1 MKVHE
6 IWAENVRG
14 ISARKTINP
23 APSGVTLVY
32 APNESGKT
40 TLSEVLTFLFTF
52 PSTSNDASIKRLQPV
67 GKDVGPSMG
76 ATIEIGPDTYV
87 IKKQWLKEK
96 KTELAVT
103 GSRNLQLAGP
113 DAQREIEKM
122 FTESLDETF
131 WDLLQ
136 LQQADFNSLV
146 GNEFSDDFLEDL
158 QNLLDKISTDVDEEN
173 ADTLIEKVEAEYT
186 KWFTTNGRATT
197 AVGTQGRVLS
207 ELEGDLRTHK
217 ESETDLKGKIA
228 ESAKVEQAVGKDR
241 VDVELLKLAYKAQ
254 QLNRDILPL
263 DSKVSD
269 YERAAKAIEDAQD
282 ASPLMSTY
290 SPEKYATLLA
300 LYPLELKFSA
310 LNSLTLKALA
320 VKDIEVQGE
329 VISLTKGEVREVPLE
344 PGLQIV
350 IPGIL
355 EIAYGKIGED
365 TPNLAAAHREF
376 EATLTEMGLDDWSS
390 AEQLA
395 RAHADLKLKMKYFD
409 ELQAQRTLESIQVE
423 LSTLRSQA
431 SQFSNWEELL
441 GLPPVQ
447 YEDLDVLVLIDAVA
461 QGRWIEINKNGWDQK
476 LNETASHIQSIE
488 SQVKRLKLQREAIKK
503 LYETLV
509 EKRENSARDVA
520 PVFAAKL
527 NEVAKAFFGEGVDFH
542 VTDDFSIQSRYKDGS
557 SVPIANLSTGAKE
570 QLAILIRLTLSRLV
584 QLGNENNEGVP
595 VIFDDE
601 FAHTDPDRLKE
612 MASLIKSL
620 GEDQQFIFMTCYPD
634 KFEDFNLAKK
644 IDLLA

>member
-1 MKVHE
+1 MHE

-14 ISARKTINP
+14 ISARKVINP
-23 APSGVTLVY
+23 APSGVTLVH

-52 PSTSNDASIKRLQPV
+52 PSTSNDASIKKLQPV

-76 ATIEIGPDTYV
+76 ATIEIGLDTYV

-96 KTELAVT
+96 KTELVVT

-113 DAQREIEKM
+113 DAQREIEKV
-122 FTESLDETF
+122 FAESLDKTF
-131 WDLLQ
+131 WELLQ
-136 LQQADFNSLV
+136 LQQAEFNTLV
-146 GNEFSDDFLEDL
+146 SNKFNDDFLEDL
-158 QNLLDKISTDVDEEN
+158 QNLLDKISTDMDEEN
-173 ADTLIEKVEAEYT
+173 ANTLIEKIEAEYT
-186 KWFTTNGRATT
+186 KWFTANGRVTIA
-197 AVGTQGRVLS
+197 AGTQGRVLS
-207 ELEGDLRTHK
+207 ELEGDLRTFK
-217 ESETDLKGKIA
+217 DSEADLKNKID

-254 QLNRDILPL
+254 QLNRAIIPL
-263 DSKVSD
+263 DSKVND
-269 YERAAKAIEDAQD
+269 YERAAKAIEDAHI
-282 ASPLMSTY
+282 ASPLLSTF
-290 SPEKYATLLA
+290 SSEKYATLLS

-310 LNSLTLKALA
+310 LNSLTVTALA
-320 VKDIEVQGE
+320 VNDIEVQGE
-329 VISLTKGEVREVPLE
+329 VISFTEGEQREVQLE

-350 IPGIL
+350 VPGIL
-355 EIAYGKIGED
+355 EISYGKIGEHA
-365 TPNLAAAHREF
+365 PNLAAAHREF
-376 EATLTEMGLDDWSS
+376 EATLDEMGLDDWSS

-395 RAHADLKLKMKYFD
+395 RAHADLKLKMNYFD
-409 ELQAQRTLESIQVE
+409 ELQTQRTLESIQIE

-431 SQFSNWEELL
+431 LQFSNWDELL
-441 GLPPVQ
+441 ALPSVK
-447 YEDLDVLVLIDAVA
+447 YEDLDVLVLNDAVA

-476 LNETASHIQSIE
+476 RNEIVSCIQSSE
-488 SQVKRLKLQREAIKK
+488 SQIKRLKLQREAIKK
-503 LYETLV
+503 LYETIV

-527 NEVAKAFFGEGVDFH
+527 NEVAKAFFGEEVDFH
-542 VTDDFSIQSRYKDGS
+542 VTDNFLIQSRYKDGS
-557 SVPIANLSTGAKE
+557 SVPIADLSTGAKE

-584 QLGNENNEGVP
+584 QLRNENNEGVP

-601 FAHTDPDRLKE
+601 FAHTDPARLKE
-612 MASLIKSL
+612 MAGLIKDL

-634 KFEDFNLAKK
+634 KFEDFNLEKK